1 MSNMNNIGSM
11 NNMNILNNMGSMNNM
26 NIGEV

>member
-26 NIGEV
+26 NIWEV